1 MKENKFRLDIGKNF
15 STTRVVRPWHRLL
28 RDIVDSSSLEVFK
41 ARLDGMFV

>member
-15 STTRVVRPWHRLL
+15 STTRVVRPWNRLL

-41 ARLDGMFV
+41 VRLDGMFV